1 MMITRDRKWL
11 GEAGIEK
18 LLTGAMREFQQG
30 QYRLERLAR
39 YRQGKSDIMVRER
52 PEGLPNTRMSHGFAR
67 YISQVSAGYLLS
79 QPVHYQDDERPEGVK
94 ALCALYARAGAE
106 QADTQLA
113 MAQAS
118 FGRAV
123 SLTYQ
128 SAAGHMKV
136 ACLDPRSAF
145 VVYDDTVEH
154 KPLMGVLMSLERDAL
169 GETKGGNATVYLP
182 GRCLNWRLT
191 GGFEPAGQVQEIAQ
205 PFSHVP
211 MVEYLNNEEAHS
223 DFEEVMP
230 LIDAYDLLGS
240 DRVNDR
246 AQFADALL
254 VLTGVIG
261 IGTRENP
268 TDHRAG
274 IRKLRQDRTLSL
286 PDSDAKAEWLVKN
299 PAEKDIDVL
308 RLALAADIH
317 KFSMTPDFADERFAG
332 NISGVA
338 IRYKLF
344 CLDQKTRLKERWF
357 TVGLRER
364 ARLAAEW
371 MAKNGLP
378 PVDADELTISLR
390 RQLPQDQTNQTQM
403 KMEER

>member
-1 MMITRDRKWL
+1 MITRDRKWL
-11 GEAGIEK
+11 EDAGIET
-18 LLTGAMREFQQG
+18 LLTGAIAEFQQG
-30 QYRLERLAR
+30 LYRLERLAR
-39 YRQGKSDIMVRER
+39 YRQGKSDIIMRER
-52 PEGLPNTRMSHGFAR
+52 PEGMPNTRLCHGFAR

-79 QPVHYQDDERPEGVK
+79 EPVHYQDGEREEGVK
-94 ALCALYARAGAE
+94 ALYALYARAGAE
-106 QADTQLA
+106 QADTELA

-123 SLTYQ
+123 SLNYL
-128 SAAGHMKV
+128 SGDGRMKV
-136 ACLDPRSAF
+136 ASLDPRSAF

-154 KPLMGVLMSLERDAL
+154 KPLMGVLLSLERDAL
-169 GETKGGNATVYLP
+169 GQTLGGNATAYLP

-191 GGFEPAGQVQEIAQ
+191 RSGEPTGRVQEICQ
-205 PFSHVP
+205 PFTKVP
-211 MVEYLNNEEAHS
+211 MVEYLNNEEAHC

-254 VLTGVIG
+254 VLTGVMG
-261 IGTRENP
+261 LGTRENP
-268 TDHRAG
+268 TDNQAG
-274 IRKLRQDRTLSL
+274 IRRLRQDRTLSL

-299 PAEKDIDVL
+299 PAEQDIDVL
-308 RLALAADIH
+308 RLALAEDIH

-332 NISGVA
+332 NVSGVA

-357 TVGLRER
+357 TVGLRQR
-364 ARLAAEW
+364 ARLTAQW
-371 MAKNGLP
+371 MELQGLP
-378 PVDADELTISLR
+378 PVDADELVIRLR
-390 RQLPQDQTNQTQM
+390 R
-403 KMEER
+403 KMPEDG